1 MLDIIGLIQFRKFM
15 TSVLEYIFN
24 SAAFAEAYHGVL
36 DRKLYATMEKLYKLN
51 TVPKQEYLL
60 IRKILGMYKGTESE
74 RLTRSGDLEEFAE
87 ILVEFAKIL
96 AEFKP
101 SPTNAEEALKSIYDV
116 YSRGIGCAHANNLFI
131 RYMLTYSILTR
142 VINDAVAKRINGKDL
157 QDYSKEIIKNFIN
170 KSLKEPYKQMNAFT
184 PTTVNILNTIFG
196 LKLRLNAGET
206 GNTPKCPKGIV
217 IKEVRFEDSNGL
229 TKFPSL
235 DYFSSI
241 IEQGESKVNE
251 VMSYYK
257 RHLRIV
263 DKVHRENPGVL
274 VVTEDFKDNAYINNR
289 IANEIG
295 IKIYDKNGQYSPEVK
310 RLIESGE
317 QGTHYEVIYLTD
329 ANYSWYND
337 TYREVFRMLDA
348 NIIKKRLNNLQ
359 EMRNLVSRK
368 K

>member
-1 MLDIIGLIQFRKFM
+1 MLDIIGLIQFRKLM

-87 ILVEFAKIL
+87 ILVGFAEIRV
-96 AEFKP
+96 ESKP
-101 SPTNAEEALKSIYDV
+101 SPINAEEALKSIYDV
-116 YSRGIGCAHANNLFI
+116 YSRGIGCEHANNLFI

-217 IKEVRFEDSNGL
+217 IKEV
-229 TKFPSL
+229 
-235 DYFSSI
+235 
-241 IEQGESKVNE
+241 
-251 VMSYYK
+251 
-257 RHLRIV
+257 
-263 DKVHRENPGVL
+263 
-274 VVTEDFKDNAYINNR
+274 
-289 IANEIG
+289 
-295 IKIYDKNGQYSPEVK
+295 
-310 RLIESGE
+310 
-317 QGTHYEVIYLTD
+317 
-329 ANYSWYND
+329 
-337 TYREVFRMLDA
+337 
-348 NIIKKRLNNLQ
+348 
-359 EMRNLVSRK
+359 
-368 K
+368 

>member
-24 SAAFAEAYHGVL
+24 SAAFAEKYHGVL
-36 DRKLYATMEKLYKLN
+36 DKKLYATMERLYKLN
-51 TVPKQEYLL
+51 TVSKQEYLL

-87 ILVEFAKIL
+87 ILVEFKS
-96 AEFKP
+96 
-101 SPTNAEEALKSIYDV
+101 SPTNAEETLKSIYDV
-116 YSRGIGCAHANNLFI
+116 YSRGIGCTHANNLFI

-142 VINDAVAKRINGKDL
+142 IITDAVANKINGKAL
-157 QDYSKEIIKNFIN
+157 QDYSKGVIKNFIN

-274 VVTEDFKDNAYINNR
+274 VVAEDFKDNAYIDNKLV
-289 IANEIG
+289 NEPA
-295 IKIYDKNGQYSPEVK
+295 IKIYDENGQYSPEVK
-310 RLIESGE
+310 KLIEAGE
-317 QGTHYEVIYLTD
+317 QGSHYEVMYRAD
-329 ANYSWYND
+329 VKYSWYND
-337 TYREVFRMLDA
+337 TYREVFRMLDK
-348 NIIKKRLNNLQ
+348 NILNKRVKQ
-359 EMRNLVSRK
+359 IQDIRNPVRRK